1 MHRTYKSE
9 GVVLK
14 RRNAGE
20 GDRVVT
26 IFTKHHGKIVAVA
39 KGVRKISSRRAGSLE
54 PATQAVFFL
63 VKSKT
68 FDIITQ
74 TQLISSFTQARK
86 SLSRLT
92 QVSQMLEIID
102 LLTREHQSL
111 PQVYEILVNTLSA
124 LDSNGSKRGLIVQ
137 NVRKILETLG
147 FGLPSDNSESS
158 LKHFIEEIT
167 DRELRS
173 KKMLMD

>member
-1 MHRTYKSE
+1 MKNYKSE

-14 RRNAGE
+14 RWNSGE
-20 GDRVVT
+20 ADRVVT
-26 IFTKHHGKIVAVA
+26 IFTKHHGKLVAIA
-39 KGVRKISSRRAGSLE
+39 NGVRKITSRRAGSLE
-54 PATQAVFFL
+54 PATQAVFFFY
-63 VKSKT
+63 KGKT

-86 SLSRLT
+86 NLSRIT
-92 QVSQMLEIID
+92 QVHQILEIVD
-102 LLTREHQSL
+102 LLTRENQSHS
-111 PQVYEILVNTLSA
+111 QVYEILLDTLSA

-137 NVRKILETLG
+137 NVRKILQVLG
-147 FGLPSDNSESS
+147 FGNPSDNSETS

-173 KKMLMD
+173 KKMLAS